1 MRLKLID
8 AARRVMARKGIE
20 AATINEITEE
30 ADVGFG
36 SFYNYFKTKEEL
48 ARAVFVAQNLELG
61 EQFDLLNLNVHDP
74 RQKLSHN
81 ILRGAE
87 KAREDPVFGWFQLH
101 AITALQDVR
110 SAFWGRMM
118 TNLELGLKEGKYTF
132 RDIKITGNTVFGA
145 IFALHRAILEGHAD
159 EAAERQV
166 VELVMRMLGV
176 PLDEAAALAREALPE
191 KSGALAVVGRS
202 SPIGQ
207 ATGQTG
213 RRW

>member
-1 MRLKLID
+1 MPTTSPGLSRNQRSRQRMRLKLVD

-74 RQKLSHN
+74 RQKLSRN

-87 KAREDPVFGWFQLH
+87 R
-101 AITALQDVR
+101 
-110 SAFWGRMM
+110 
-118 TNLELGLKEGKYTF
+118 
-132 RDIKITGNTVFGA
+132 
-145 IFALHRAILEGHAD
+145 
-159 EAAERQV
+159 
-166 VELVMRMLGV
+166 
-176 PLDEAAALAREALPE
+176 LARIRCSAGSSCMRLRPFRT
-191 KSGALAVVGRS
+191 SGGVLG
-202 SPIGQ
+202 PHDDEF
-207 ATGQTG
+207 
-213 RRW
+213 

>member
-1 MRLKLID
+1 MPTTSPGLSRNQRSRQRMRLKLVD
-8 AARRVMARKGIE
+8 AAHRVMARKGIV

-74 RQKLSHN
+74 RQKLSRN

-110 SAFWGRMM
+110 SAFWDRMM
-118 TNLELGLKEGKYTF
+118 TNSELGLKEGKVYF
-132 RDIKITGNTVFGA
+132 PRYRD
-145 IFALHRAILEGHAD
+145 HR
-159 EAAERQV
+159 QY
-166 VELVMRMLGV
+166 GV
-176 PLDEAAALAREALPE
+176 WRDLRLASRHPRRPRRR
-191 KSGALAVVGRS
+191 GR
-202 SPIGQ
+202 GD
-207 ATGQTG
+207 GTG
-213 RRW
+213 RRTW